1 MGMGLGGHA
10 GLSWRALSVPVDGFC
25 GAAGILVAWR
35 RG

>member
-25 GAAGILVAWR
+25 GAAGILVA
-35 RG
+35 